1 MFGGLEP
8 DEYRELQDYYKS
20 FGGIEPLSVN
30 KNITTEDVLRA
41 TGPLSQPVGPD
52 LTSTVAQFNQF
63 LGSILGAK
71 SQRIADEKEAVQK
84 QDQQVREAVDKFLVA
99 DDPKKNLMVVNDQI
113 VDVSTLGTDD
123 QKSYDF
129 RTEEDSEP
137 ATIKLTGGVEMTVER
152 FEGLDQDQK
161 NKLLGL
167 DTVSGEQFKQI
178 IYEKDGGVSVLF
190 EKDGELNTKRLDN
203 IEIAPK
209 DEDQQ
214 TRLINREAE
223 LRVKQK
229 SEEGLTDLET
239 AELENIQKVL
249 FDKPFETSAEKEW
262 GVEST
267 KLILSGPDRFES
279 LTEVARVVNQLNQA
293 ETRTG
298 LLTPPLTFLQELV
311 DPFGVDLKFLTD
323 LFGLDVLND
332 PTASATID
340 ALSNRFGIALS
351 EGLKGNISNKEIDVL
366 LNSTIKL
373 GRPKDFNRNFA
384 EGLLYLTEK
393 SVFEAEAAEKAST
406 AQEWAAMVRDYIEK
420 NPPPTFMQ
428 PYYDYQAIVDM
439 SLGIEDKLNLSV
451 PDLEDPIK

>member
-1 MFGGLEP
+1 M
-8 DEYRELQDYYKS
+8 
-20 FGGIEPLSVN
+20 
-30 KNITTEDVLRA
+30 
-41 TGPLSQPVGPD
+41 
-52 LTSTVAQFNQF
+52 
-63 LGSILGAK
+63 
-71 SQRIADEKEAVQK
+71 
-84 QDQQVREAVDKFLVA
+84 
-99 DDPKKNLMVVNDQI
+99 
-113 VDVSTLGTDD
+113 
-123 QKSYDF
+123 
-129 RTEEDSEP
+129 
-137 ATIKLTGGVEMTVER
+137 
-152 FEGLDQDQK
+152 
-161 NKLLGL
+161 
-167 DTVSGEQFKQI
+167 
-178 IYEKDGGVSVLF
+178 
-190 EKDGELNTKRLDN
+190 
-203 IEIAPK
+203 
-209 DEDQQ
+209 
-214 TRLINREAE
+214 
-223 LRVKQK
+223 
-229 SEEGLTDLET
+229 
-239 AELENIQKVL
+239 
-249 FDKPFETSAEKEW
+249 
-262 GVEST
+262 
-267 KLILSGPDRFES
+267 
-279 LTEVARVVNQLNQA
+279 TEVARVVNQLNQA

-451 PDLEDPIK
+451 PDLEYPIK